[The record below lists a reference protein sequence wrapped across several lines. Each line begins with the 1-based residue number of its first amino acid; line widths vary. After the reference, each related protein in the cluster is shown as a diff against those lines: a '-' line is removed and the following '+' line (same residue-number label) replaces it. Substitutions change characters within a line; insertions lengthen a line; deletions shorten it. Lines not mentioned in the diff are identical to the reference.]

1 MWARSR
7 HRAHG
12 EGYFYGESV
21 EDPVKCTGEV
31 PILHKLLRPLPDITP
46 KGLILF
52 ALAVPPA
59 KAKEVS
65 SVTSVPLW

>member
-31 PILHKLLRPLPDITP
+31 PILHKPLRPMAGYYPQRAETFCF
-46 KGLILF
+46 GG
-52 ALAVPPA
+52 
-59 KAKEVS
+59 
-65 SVTSVPLW
+65 TSRQSKRGFLCDLCAW